1 MLDSILLHRDLDI
14 ARKSIREILCAKV
27 YDGYQRIDIPEKV
40 IARLTDIEI
49 LEQLLDFHTELDD
62 ETELSAFENFL
73 HACLK
78 YDVIWNRIPTH
89 CLLDFACVCQNRIRM
104 SLYSRIIDRDDFLS

>member
-78 YDVIWNRIPTH
+78 YVVIWNRVLTH
-89 CLLDFACVCQNRIRM
+89 CWILL
-104 SLYSRIIDRDDFLS
+104 LSVKIALG